1 MEIELTDRLRKQ
13 ADIIL
18 GLYDL
23 PSEKDEEIIEEWL
36 RRARDIPDH
45 LYAGASL
52 GYMEIFLTRVLADVI
67 DSYPHPG

>member
-13 ADIIL
+13 ADIVL
-18 GLYDL
+18 GLYDFT
-23 PSEKDEEIIEEWL
+23 PEKDEKIVEEWL
-36 RRARDIPDH
+36 QRVRDIPDH